1 MNNGKLMRSFSLV
14 MAASLALAGCDG
26 GIGGKKGSDTAEGGG
41 VDYFKLPETVEMG
54 VAKSVLPGLKLKS
67 GETLEDNEY
76 TDYVLNK
83 TNIKTRVLWWASST
97 DFDQKMQLAI
107 ASNDI
112 PDALVVDEKT
122 FRAMA
127 AADQL
132 EDLTAEYEQYASP
145 QLRDFYEST
154 GGKALEKATYEG
166 KLMALPSVSIQADA
180 PSILWLRQDWLDRLN
195 LQAPKTI
202 DDLKQVLKAFIQNDP
217 DGDGKANTI
226 GLTGNTI
233 NLASPVGGLHDFKGI
248 FNAFKSY
255 PMIWTKDVDGKVV
268 YGSTLPGTRKA
279 LSVLHEM
286 YADGLIDKE
295 FALRKTPD
303 DLVANGKTGSF
314 FGPWWAPWALIDPVK
329 NHPEADWRPYMIQDA
344 NGEYNI
350 ASVPVSNYFFVIR
363 KGYEHPEAAVVYN
376 NMRVQ
381 AERTPDEQ
389 AKKLDPG
396 HGLWPLL
403 MTIDYADA
411 ATRKHDLL
419 LEALEG
425 GIKKEDMEGEMQLVY
440 EQALRD
446 REHPRANANDWGPP
460 AAYLLGGGILKLPMN
475 VTDPVFSATTKT
487 MERSWANLQKL
498 ETETFYKII
507 LGDAPLN
514 AFDQFVADW
523 KAQGGDKIVE
533 EITEELK
540 K

>member
-1 MNNGKLMRSFSLV
+1 MNNVKLMRAFSLVITATLVLAGCAGGIGNNGKNPSE
-14 MAASLALAGCDG
+14 
-26 GIGGKKGSDTAEGGG
+26 GGK
-41 VDYFKLPETVEMG
+41 VDYYKLPETVEMSI
-54 VAKSVLPGLKLKS
+54 VKPVLPGLKLKS

-76 TDYVLNK
+76 TDYVLDK
-83 TNIKTRVLWWASST
+83 TNIKTRVLWSASST

-112 PDALVVDEKT
+112 PDVMVVNEKT

-132 EDLTAEYEQYASP
+132 EDLTDVYERYASP
-145 QLRDFYEST
+145 QLQDFYRST
-154 GGKALEKATYEG
+154 EGRALEKATYEG

-180 PSILWLRQDWLDRLN
+180 PSILWLRQDWLDKLK

-202 DDLKQVLKAFIQNDP
+202 DDFKNVLKAFVENDP
-217 DGDGKANTI
+217 DGNGKADTI
-226 GLTGNTI
+226 GLTGNSIT
-233 NLASPVGGLHDFKGI
+233 LASPIGGLHDFKGI
-248 FNAFKSY
+248 FNAFNSY
-255 PMIWTKDVDGKVV
+255 PLIWTKDEKGQVV
-268 YGSTLPGTRKA
+268 YGSTLPGTKQA

-286 YADGLIDKE
+286 YVDGLIDKE

-303 DLVANGKTGSF
+303 DLVLNGKTGSF
-314 FGPWWAPWALIDPVK
+314 FGPWWTPWALIDPLR
-329 NHPEADWRPYMIQDA
+329 NNPESDWRPFMIQDA
-344 NGEYNI
+344 NGQYNI
-350 ASVPVSNYFFVIR
+350 ASVPVSNFFFVVR

-419 LEALEG
+419 VEALAG
-425 GIKKEDMEGEMQLVY
+425 TVKKEDMDGEMQIVY

-446 REHPRANANDWGPP
+446 RQHPRGNANDWGPP
-460 AAYLLGGGILKLPMN
+460 AAYLLGGGILKMPMN

-487 MERSWANLQKL
+487 MERNWANLQKL

-523 KAQGGDKIVE
+523 KAQGGNKIIE